1 MNSQNKT
8 ISIFDF
14 IEDSMEHAQIN
25 IDSGTIDF
33 YDRSF
38 ENVFIPK
45 LFNLTKFKYL
55 KELSYYNIDTLKKIV
70 RKNTYEKFLNYI
82 ETISKGF
89 EYFEEK
95 LEEKI
100 TQIDHLDILV
110 SRYNGKKLNE
120 IGIEK
125 NVTRER
131 VRQIENNVVEEV
143 SIYIN
148 TYLEALYLQGK
159 FNNTIF
165 FNFKEIFYFIANDDT
180 KKAIIYAINYH
191 KENNFAIFN
200 DAFSCFVHK
209 EKENLVKKIIK
220 KIKLEKYF
228 NYYDN
233 YSKINNILIFEENI
247 LDFSI
252 DIYLNYLKNN
262 NYLFKGNLA
271 YIYGE
276 CSISAIISMVIR
288 DYYPKGIILDEAGI
302 SQFSKFIEKLLN
314 YPFKINSALAKIDE
328 NNEDLILWGKLKRIH
343 ISNIGLKTEQI
354 NLLLEEFKKLV
365 ENVDYLLFDDAYK
378 KLEYL
383 LKGTLITDKYK
394 LYGVIKYYLNEDFYF
409 KKMAVR
415 KLSLKDQTLSEL
427 VYSYIDK
434 HDLCTKEDI
443 VSELFIPKS
452 SLFAVLRE
460 KPDIIVIEEK
470 YTLINKLNLK
480 DNLKDQLYS
489 IITEIKEYVHRDILF
504 NKYADLMNDFSIVD
518 SVMMFHILRYYFDD
532 NYIFNAPYIQNR
544 KYDQPVTMRNILL
557 DIFKKYKGVVSI
569 NRISEEAQEITSTK
583 DFSLIYN
590 LRVSEIDVFRINHE
604 EITLKDNV
612 FFDDIVKYMIN
623 NRLNDIF
630 GKESIVYMKDLKDL
644 ARGLYFYVKT
654 SKGNKRYPMDL
665 YSFCSYVEYNLNNYK
680 VFNSAGLNNY
690 YDASYLIC
698 NNCKCSSY
706 VEVMYKVLKKYSKE
720 GKLDRLEAIKVLK
733 NKALLASIPTILVND
748 GYLKVVD
755 DEIIFL
761 K

>member
-1 MNSQNKT
+1 
-8 ISIFDF
+8 
-14 IEDSMEHAQIN
+14 
-25 IDSGTIDF
+25 
-33 YDRSF
+33 
-38 ENVFIPK
+38 
-45 LFNLTKFKYL
+45 
-55 KELSYYNIDTLKKIV
+55 
-70 RKNTYEKFLNYI
+70 
-82 ETISKGF
+82 
-89 EYFEEK
+89 
-95 LEEKI
+95 
-100 TQIDHLDILV
+100 
-110 SRYNGKKLNE
+110 
-120 IGIEK
+120 
-125 NVTRER
+125 
-131 VRQIENNVVEEV
+131 
-143 SIYIN
+143 
-148 TYLEALYLQGK
+148 
-159 FNNTIF
+159 
-165 FNFKEIFYFIANDDT
+165 
-180 KKAIIYAINYH
+180 
-191 KENNFAIFN
+191 
-200 DAFSCFVHK
+200 
-209 EKENLVKKIIK
+209 
-220 KIKLEKYF
+220 
-228 NYYDN
+228 
-233 YSKINNILIFEENI
+233 
-247 LDFSI
+247 
-252 DIYLNYLKNN
+252 
-262 NYLFKGNLA
+262 
-271 YIYGE
+271 
-276 CSISAIISMVIR
+276 
-288 DYYPKGIILDEAGI
+288 
-302 SQFSKFIEKLLN
+302 
-314 YPFKINSALAKIDE
+314 
-328 NNEDLILWGKLKRIH
+328 
-343 ISNIGLKTEQI
+343 
-354 NLLLEEFKKLV
+354 
-365 ENVDYLLFDDAYK
+365 
-378 KLEYL
+378 
-383 LKGTLITDKYK
+383 
-394 LYGVIKYYLNEDFYF
+394 
-409 KKMAVR
+409 MAVR